1 MRAIRQMSLE
11 GTSPS
16 MTRALGRSL
25 PTASRISPSVVAAAG
40 EQPDPA
46 VLLADDQ
53 AIPVMLDLVN
63 PVGSDPTH
71 QIQHDR
77 YRLIVPDRKKTPPKS
92 HYTSISYALF
102 FFKK

>member
-1 MRAIRQMSLE
+1 MRGIRQMSLE

-25 PTASRISPSVVAAAG
+25 PAASRISRSVVAAAG

-63 PVGSDPTH
+63 PVGSDRRSARRGRDAGFDEARGLP
-71 QIQHDR
+71 
-77 YRLIVPDRKKTPPKS
+77 LGG
-92 HYTSISYALF
+92 
-102 FFKK
+102 